1 MCEKQMMHGTPVP
14 NVPEKVEKDDYQKW
28 VFQRNISEKRLGT
41 TQCQVFQDSV
51 NNLIWIEAE
60 TTEYMENP
68 KEGGRLMHSVWLKI
82 SMNLDMENALALRDR
97 LTEALA
103 AMGVN
108 DNAP

>member
-60 TTEYMENP
+60 TTEYMKNP
-68 KEGGRLMHSVWLKI
+68 KEGGRFMHSVCLKI
-82 SMNLDMENALALRDR
+82 SMNLDVENALALRDR

-108 DNAP
+108 

>member
-28 VFQRNISEKRLGT
+28 VFQRNVSEKRLGT
-41 TQCQVFQDSV
+41 TQCQVFQDSK
-51 NNLIWIEAE
+51 NNLIWIEAG
-60 TTEYMENP
+60 TTEYLKTL
-68 KEGGRLMHSVWLKI
+68 KEEGSFIHSVGLGV
-82 SMNLDMENALALRDR
+82 SMSLDVENALALRDR